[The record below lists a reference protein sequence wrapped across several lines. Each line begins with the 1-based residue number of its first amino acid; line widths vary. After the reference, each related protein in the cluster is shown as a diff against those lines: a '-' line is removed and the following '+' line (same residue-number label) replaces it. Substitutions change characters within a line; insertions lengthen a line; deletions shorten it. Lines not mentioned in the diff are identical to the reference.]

1 MNPVD
6 FLKTIYLGDRYCT
19 RFHIV
24 LEDKTVEIHVDNVS
38 RIRSE
43 SGDWNYYI
51 EEDVKNGIIVI
62 SGVESVKEDPSGY
75 EPNDLI
81 YEITVKEEN
90 GNYHFLVECSH
101 VDEDA
106 ITHDLQIEIVGSDL
120 YLVDPIDLKQKILE

>member
-24 LEDKTVEIHVDNVS
+24 LEDKTVEIHVNNVS

-51 EEDVKNGIIVI
+51 DEDIKNGIIVI
-62 SGVESVKEDPSGY
+62 SEVESVKEDPSGY
-75 EPNDLI
+75 EPNDQI

-90 GNYHFLVECSH
+90 EKYHFLVECSH

-106 ITHDLQIEIVGSDL
+106 ITHDLQFEIVGNDV
-120 YLVDPIDLKQKILE
+120 YLVDPIDLTQKIRE